1 MGFNL
6 AIFRG
11 GFFFFRCAFFM
22 KNITCENIIE
32 FVKRAFELEN
42 KFSVRYHQ
50 IELSGCKQVEYP

>member
-1 MGFNL
+1 
-6 AIFRG
+6 
-11 GFFFFRCAFFM
+11 M

-50 IELSGCKQVEYP
+50 IELSGCKQVEFREFRWIYVFSLSAIL

>member
-1 MGFNL
+1 
-6 AIFRG
+6 
-11 GFFFFRCAFFM
+11 M

-50 IELSGCKQVEYP
+50 IELSGCKQVEYPWI